1 MSSNNDSTNAVTVSA
16 IDIVLKV
23 MYLALEEILESTH
36 LDLLLMSMVLAFH
49 PLGSLIAGLRGRVRW
64 IIVG

>member
-1 MSSNNDSTNAVTVSA
+1 
-16 IDIVLKV
+16 